1 MLSTMRGRTDTSRR
15 NMRSEDGASV
25 VETVLIA
32 PALLFLLMLVVQF
45 GLVAFAQSAARSA
58 AEDGAARARQF
69 NGTTTAARAA
79 TYRELHDLGGGI
91 VADPTVSV
99 TRSPTTAAV
108 TVTGTVLTLIP
119 GFGFRVHEV
128 SVGPVERFVPP
139 AGPAAR

>member
-1 MLSTMRGRTDTSRR
+1 MPGHRGD
-15 NMRSEDGASV
+15 DGASV

-32 PALLFLLMLVVQF
+32 PALLVMLMLILQF

-58 AEDGAARARQF
+58 AEDGAAKARQF
-69 NGTTTAARAA
+69 NGTTAAARAA
-79 TYRELHDLGGGI
+79 TYRELHDLGGG
-91 VADPTVSV
+91 VVGRPAVSV

-119 GFGFRVHEV
+119 GFTFHLHEM

-139 AGPAAR
+139 AGNNPR